1 MGKELP
7 ELEKEWVI
15 IKEYVAPQIKKGGTD
30 IVIISFSKDGICQ
43 HTYRR
48 LREMYVNFLEAKT
61 KETIS
66 VSKIESFMVA
76 VWVPDLENSATFVP
90 ICFFTHKIEGLK
102 NDFLHCGD
110 VILSTSVDTDE
121 FVEQFSEAIRNFVE
135 FARDIDIK
143 EFKNINSFY
152 IVLPNKEVDGCQIIS
167 CSYPGDLMMK
177 SSDNPNQW
185 PIEDEIIKTC
195 YFDRNADIMRAFKFG
210 IIDKNNLNRIT
221 LKLIRDRIIEV
232 PLFSKWVKAAQELA
246 KKTPPGVFDDML
258 LSFLKKFLAVN
269 NRGILL
275 LTNGE
280 NNNHNDGVIIFEK
293 QKFTDALEIVDHAFV
308 DSKEFNK
315 SGLLA
320 RAAFLLGYLNCHDRA
335 THSSS
340 LRDKLAVRMIDS
352 IPAGA
357 EHHNTF
363 VRIKPED
370 LSAFIHAGF
379 KAIGK
384 VIKI

>member
-15 IKEYVAPQIKKGGTD
+15 LKEYAAPQIKKGEVD
-30 IVIISFSKDGICQ
+30 IVIIPFSKDGICQ

-76 VWVPDLENSATFVP
+76 VWSPDLEVSATFVP
-90 ICFFTHKIEGLK
+90 ICFFTYKIEGLPA
-102 NDFLHCGD
+102 NCLHCTD
-110 VILSTSVDTDE
+110 VVLATSFDYDVFDVL
-121 FVEQFSEAIRNFVE
+121 FGKAIRDFVKLT
-135 FARDIDIK
+135 D
-143 EFKNINSFY
+143 EFKNIEVIDLNLF
-152 IVLPNKEVDGCQIIS
+152 NKEVDGCEIVPSSI
-167 CSYPGDLMMK
+167 PGDLMMK

-195 YFDRNADIMRAFKFG
+195 YFDRNADTMRAFKFG
-210 IIDKNNLNRIT
+210 LIDQYNLNRIT

-246 KKTPPGVFDDML
+246 KKTSPGVFDDML

-275 LTNGE
+275 LTNVE
-280 NNNHNDGVIIFEK
+280 NNNHNDGVIIFET
-293 QKFTDALEIVDHAFV
+293 QKFTDALEIIDHAFV
-308 DSKEFNK
+308 DSKEFDK

-340 LRDKLAVRMIDS
+340 LRDKLAVRMIDN
-352 IPAGA
+352 IPASA

-370 LSAFIHAGF
+370 LAAFIHAGF

-384 VIKI
+384 VVEI

>member
-1 MGKELP
+1 MSKDLP

-15 IKEYVAPQIKKGGTD
+15 VKEYVAPQIKKGGTD
-30 IVIISFSKDGICQ
+30 IVIIPFSKDGICQ

-76 VWVPDLENSATFVP
+76 VWIPDLENSATFVP
-90 ICFFTHKIEGLK
+90 ICFFTHKIVGLK
-102 NDFLHCGD
+102 NDFLHCND

-152 IVLPNKEVDGCQIIS
+152 IILPNKEVDGCQIIS

-195 YFDRNADIMRAFKFG
+195 YFDRNNDTMRAFDFG
-210 IIDKNNLNRIT
+210 LIDKNNLNRIT
-221 LKLIRDRIIEV
+221 LKFIRDRIIEV
-232 PLFSKWVKAAQELA
+232 PLFSKWVKAAQDLA
-246 KKTPPGVFDDML
+246 KKTAPGVFDDML

-269 NRGILL
+269 NRQILFVI
-275 LTNGE
+275 NRE
-280 NNNHNDGVIIFEK
+280 NKNHNDGVIIFEA
-293 QKFTDALEIVDHAFV
+293 QKFTNAWEIIDHAFV

-315 SGLLA
+315 SELLA
-320 RAAFLLGYLNCHDRA
+320 KVAFLLGYINCVEQRSN
-335 THSSS
+335 TSII
-340 LRDKLAVRMIDS
+340 RDKLTAKTIDH

-370 LSAFIHAGF
+370 LHAFIFAGF
-379 KAIGK
+379 KPIGK

>member
-15 IKEYVAPQIKKGGTD
+15 LKEYVAPQIKKGGTD
-30 IVIISFSKDGICQ
+30 IVIIPFSKDGICQ

-48 LREMYVNFLEAKT
+48 LRELYVNFLEAKT

-76 VWVPDLENSATFVP
+76 VWIPDLENSATFVP
-90 ICFFTHKIEGLK
+90 ICFFTHKLEGLN
-102 NDFLHCGD
+102 NDFLHCND

-121 FVEQFSEAIRNFVE
+121 FVEQFSEAIRNFAE
-135 FARDIDIK
+135 FARDSDIK
-143 EFKNINSFY
+143 EFKNIKSFY
-152 IVLPNKEVDGCQIIS
+152 IVLPNQEVDGCQIIS
-167 CSYPGDLMMK
+167 CSFPGDLMMK
-177 SSDNPNQW
+177 SSDNPDQW

-195 YFDRNADIMRAFKFG
+195 YFDRNNDIMRAFKFG

-232 PLFSKWVKAAQELA
+232 PLFSKWVKAAQDLA
-246 KKTPPGVFDDML
+246 KKTSPGVFDDML
-258 LSFLKKFLAVN
+258 LSFLKKFLAIN
-269 NRGILL
+269 NRQILFL
-275 LTNGE
+275 INGE
-280 NNNHNDGVIIFEK
+280 NNNHNDGVIIFEE
-293 QKFTDALEIVDHAFV
+293 QNFTNAVEIIDHAFV
-308 DSKEFNK
+308 DSKEFDK

-320 RAAFLLGYLNCHDRA
+320 RAAFLLGYMNCKERDINSSIRDRLSA
-335 THSSS
+335 
-340 LRDKLAVRMIDS
+340 RMVDS

-370 LSAFIHAGF
+370 LSAFIFAGF
-379 KAIGK
+379 KPIGK
-384 VIKI
+384 VVKI

>member
-1 MGKELP
+1 MSKDLP

-15 IKEYVAPQIKKGGTD
+15 LKEYVAPQIKKGGTD
-30 IVIISFSKDGICQ
+30 IVIIPFSKDGICQ
-43 HTYRR
+43 HTYKR

-76 VWVPDLENSATFVP
+76 VWTPDLEVSATFVP
-90 ICFFTHKIEGLK
+90 ICFFTYKIEGLPA
-102 NDFLHCGD
+102 NRLHCTD
-110 VILSTSVDTDE
+110 VILATSFDYDAFVVLFAEAIRDFAKLTDE
-121 FVEQFSEAIRNFVE
+121 FKSIEV
-135 FARDIDIK
+135 IDM
-143 EFKNINSFY
+143 NLSNR
-152 IVLPNKEVDGCQIIS
+152 EVDGCEIVPS
-167 CSYPGDLMMK
+167 SYSGDLMMK
-177 SSDNPNQW
+177 SLDNPDQW

-195 YFDRNADIMRAFKFG
+195 YFDRNADTMRAFKFG
-210 IIDKNNLNRIT
+210 LIDQYNLNRIT

-246 KKTPPGVFDDML
+246 KKTSPGVFDDML

-275 LTNGE
+275 LTNVE
-280 NNNHNDGVIIFEK
+280 NNNHNDGVIIFET

-340 LRDKLAVRMIDS
+340 LRDKLAVRMIDN

>member
-15 IKEYVAPQIKKGGTD
+15 LKEYVAPQIKKGEVD
-30 IVIISFSKDGICQ
+30 IVIIPFSKDGICQ

-76 VWVPDLENSATFVP
+76 VWSPDLEVSATFVP
-90 ICFFTHKIEGLK
+90 ICFFTYKIEGLPA
-102 NDFLHCGD
+102 NRLHCTD
-110 VILSTSVDTDE
+110 VVIATSFDYDV
-121 FVEQFSEAIRNFVE
+121 FVVLFGKAIRD
-135 FARDIDIK
+135 FAKLTD
-143 EFKNINSFY
+143 EFKNIEVIDMNLS
-152 IVLPNKEVDGCQIIS
+152 NREVDGCEIVPS
-167 CSYPGDLMMK
+167 SYSGDLMMK

-195 YFDRNADIMRAFKFG
+195 YFDRNADTMRAFKFG
-210 IIDKNNLNRIT
+210 LIDQYNLNRIT

-232 PLFSKWVKAAQELA
+232 PLFSKWVKAAQDLA
-246 KKTPPGVFDDML
+246 KKTSPGVFDDML

-269 NRGILL
+269 NRQILFL
-275 LTNGE
+275 INGE
-280 NNNHNDGVIIFEK
+280 NNNSNDGVIIFEA
-293 QKFTDALEIVDHAFV
+293 QKFTNSWEIIDHAFV

-320 RAAFLLGYLNCHDRA
+320 RAAFLLGYMNCRERETNKSSIRDRLSA
-335 THSSS
+335 
-340 LRDKLAVRMIDS
+340 RMVDS

-370 LSAFIHAGF
+370 LSAFIFAGF
-379 KAIGK
+379 KPIGK
-384 VIKI
+384 VVEI

>member
-15 IKEYVAPQIKKGGTD
+15 LKEYVAPQIKKGGTD
-30 IVIISFSKDGICQ
+30 IVIIPFSKDGICQ

-76 VWVPDLENSATFVP
+76 VWSPDLEVSATFVP
-90 ICFFTHKIEGLK
+90 ICFFTYKIEGLPA
-102 NDFLHCGD
+102 NCLHCTD
-110 VILSTSVDTDE
+110 VVIATSFDYDAFIVL
-121 FVEQFSEAIRNFVE
+121 FGKAIRD
-135 FARDIDIK
+135 FAKLTD
-143 EFKNINSFY
+143 EFKNIEVIDLNLS
-152 IVLPNKEVDGCQIIS
+152 NREVDDCQIVPS
-167 CSYPGDLMMK
+167 SFPGDLMMK

-195 YFDRNADIMRAFKFG
+195 YFDRNNDLMRAFEFG

-221 LKLIRDRIIEV
+221 LKTIRDRIIEV
-232 PLFSKWVKAAQELA
+232 PLFSKWVKAAQDLA
-246 KKTPPGVFDDML
+246 KKTSPGVFDDML

-269 NRGILL
+269 NRQILFL
-275 LTNGE
+275 INGE
-280 NNNHNDGVIIFEK
+280 NNNSNDGVIIFEA
-293 QKFTDALEIVDHAFV
+293 QKFTNSWEIIDHAFV

-320 RAAFLLGYLNCHDRA
+320 RAAFLLGYMNCRERETNKSSIRDRLSA
-335 THSSS
+335 
-340 LRDKLAVRMIDS
+340 RMIDH

-370 LSAFIHAGF
+370 LSAFIFAGF

-384 VIKI
+384 VVKI

>member
-1 MGKELP
+1 MSKNLP
-7 ELEKEWVI
+7 ELKKEWVI
-15 IKEYVAPQIKKGGTD
+15 IREYVAPQIKKGSTD
-30 IVIISFSKDGICQ
+30 MVIIPLSKDGICQ

-48 LREMYVNFLEAKT
+48 LRELYLCFLDAKT
-61 KETIS
+61 RETIS
-66 VSKIESFMVA
+66 VNKIESFMVA
-76 VWVPDLENSATFVP
+76 VRVSHLECDSVVMP
-90 ICFFTHKIEGLK
+90 ICFFTHKIEGLSVKCLRCK
-102 NDFLHCGD
+102 N
-110 VILSTSVDTDE
+110 VVMTETMNYDE
-121 FVEQFSEAIRNFVE
+121 FVVQFAKAMRNF
-135 FARDIDIK
+135 ASLTD
-143 EFKNINSFY
+143 EFKNIELVDLDLSNRE
-152 IVLPNKEVDGCQIIS
+152 IDGCQIIPS
-167 CSYPGDLMMK
+167 SYSGDLLMK
-177 SSDNPNQW
+177 SSDNPDQW

-195 YFDRNADIMRAFKFG
+195 YFDRNADVMRAFKFG
-210 IIDKNNLNRIT
+210 LIDQYNLNRVT

-246 KKTPPGVFDDML
+246 KKTSPGVFDDML

-275 LTNGE
+275 LTNVE
-280 NNNHNDGVIIFEK
+280 NNNHNDGVIIFET
-293 QKFTDALEIVDHAFV
+293 QKFTDALEIIDHAFV
-308 DSKEFNK
+308 DSKEFDK

-340 LRDKLAVRMIDS
+340 LRDKLAVRMIDN
-352 IPAGA
+352 IPASA

>member
-1 MGKELP
+1 MSKELP

-15 IKEYVAPQIKKGGTD
+15 LKEYVAPQIKKGEVD
-30 IVIISFSKDGICQ
+30 IVIIPFSKDGICQ

-76 VWVPDLENSATFVP
+76 VWSPDLEVSATFVP
-90 ICFFTHKIEGLK
+90 ICFFTYKIEGLPA
-102 NDFLHCGD
+102 NCLHCTD
-110 VILSTSVDTDE
+110 VVLATSFDYDVFDVL
-121 FVEQFSEAIRNFVE
+121 FGKAIRDFVKLT
-135 FARDIDIK
+135 D
-143 EFKNINSFY
+143 EFKNIEVIDLNLF
-152 IVLPNKEVDGCQIIS
+152 NKEVDGCEIVPSSI
-167 CSYPGDLMMK
+167 PGDLMMK

-195 YFDRNADIMRAFKFG
+195 YFDRNNDTMRAFKFG
-210 IIDKNNLNRIT
+210 LIDQYNLNRIT

-246 KKTPPGVFDDML
+246 KKTSPGVFDDML
-258 LSFLKKFLAVN
+258 LSFLKKFLVVN

-275 LTNGE
+275 LTNVE
-280 NNNHNDGVIIFEK
+280 NNNHNDGVIIFET
-293 QKFTDALEIVDHAFV
+293 QKFTDALEIIDHAFV
-308 DSKEFNK
+308 DSKEFDK

-320 RAAFLLGYLNCHDRA
+320 RASFLLGYLNCHDRA

-340 LRDKLAVRMIDS
+340 LRDKLAVRMIDN
-352 IPAGA
+352 IPASA

-370 LSAFIHAGF
+370 ISAFIHAGF

-384 VIKI
+384 VVEI

>member
-15 IKEYVAPQIKKGGTD
+15 LKEYVAPQIKKGGTD
-30 IVIISFSKDGICQ
+30 IVIIPFSKDGICQ

-48 LREMYVNFLEAKT
+48 LRELYVNFLEAKT

-76 VWVPDLENSATFVP
+76 VWIPDLENSATFVP
-90 ICFFTHKIEGLK
+90 ICFFTHKLEGLK
-102 NDFLHCGD
+102 NDFLHCND

-121 FVEQFSEAIRNFVE
+121 FVEQFSEAIRNFAE
-135 FARDIDIK
+135 FARDSNIK
-143 EFKNINSFY
+143 EFKNIKSFY
-152 IVLPNKEVDGCQIIS
+152 IVLPNQEVDGCQIIS
-167 CSYPGDLMMK
+167 CSFPGDLMMK
-177 SSDNPNQW
+177 SSDNPDQW

-195 YFDRNADIMRAFKFG
+195 YFDRNNDIMRAFKFG

-232 PLFSKWVKAAQELA
+232 PLFSKWVKAAQDLA
-246 KKTPPGVFDDML
+246 KKTSPGVFDDML
-258 LSFLKKFLAVN
+258 LSFLKKFLAIN
-269 NRGILL
+269 NRQILFL
-275 LTNGE
+275 INGE
-280 NNNHNDGVIIFEK
+280 NNNHNDGVIIFEE
-293 QKFTDALEIVDHAFV
+293 QNFTNAVEIIDHAFV
-308 DSKEFNK
+308 DSKEFDK

-320 RAAFLLGYLNCHDRA
+320 RAAFLLGYMNCKERDINSSIRDRLSA
-335 THSSS
+335 
-340 LRDKLAVRMIDS
+340 RMVDS

-370 LSAFIHAGF
+370 LSAFIFAGF
-379 KAIGK
+379 KPIGK
-384 VIKI
+384 VVKI

>member
-15 IKEYVAPQIKKGGTD
+15 LKEYVAPQIKKGGTD
-30 IVIISFSKDGICQ
+30 IVIIPFSRDGICQ

-48 LREMYVNFLEAKT
+48 LRELYVNFLEAKT

-76 VWVPDLENSATFVP
+76 VWIPDLENSATFVP
-90 ICFFTHKIEGLK
+90 ICFFTHKIAGLSA
-102 NDFLHCGD
+102 NLLHCND

-121 FVEQFSEAIRNFVE
+121 FVKQFSEAIRNFAE
-135 FARDIDIK
+135 FARDSDIK
-143 EFKNINSFY
+143 EFKNISSFY
-152 IVLPNKEVDGCQIIS
+152 IILPNKEVDGCEIIS
-167 CSYPGDLMMK
+167 CSFPGDLMMK

-195 YFDRNADIMRAFKFG
+195 YFDRNNDLMRAFKFG

-232 PLFSKWVKAAQELA
+232 PLFSKWVKAAQDLA
-246 KKTPPGVFDDML
+246 KKTSPGVFDDML
-258 LSFLKKFLAVN
+258 LSFLKKFLAIN
-269 NRGILL
+269 NRQILFL
-275 LTNGE
+275 INGE
-280 NNNHNDGVIIFEK
+280 NNNHNDGVIIFEE
-293 QKFTDALEIVDHAFV
+293 QNFTNAVEIVDHAFV

-320 RAAFLLGYLNCHDRA
+320 RAAFLLGYMNCKERDINSSIRDRLSA
-335 THSSS
+335 
-340 LRDKLAVRMIDS
+340 RMVDS

-370 LSAFIHAGF
+370 LSAFIFAGF
-379 KAIGK
+379 KPIGK
-384 VIKI
+384 VVKI

>member
-15 IKEYVAPQIKKGGTD
+15 LKEYAAPQIKKGEVD
-30 IVIISFSKDGICQ
+30 IVIIPFSKDGICQ

-76 VWVPDLENSATFVP
+76 VWSPDLEVSATFVP
-90 ICFFTHKIEGLK
+90 ICFFTYKIEGLPA
-102 NDFLHCGD
+102 NCLHCTD
-110 VILSTSVDTDE
+110 VVLATNFDYDVFDVL
-121 FVEQFSEAIRNFVE
+121 FGKAIRDFVKLT
-135 FARDIDIK
+135 D
-143 EFKNINSFY
+143 EFKNIEVIDLNLF
-152 IVLPNKEVDGCQIIS
+152 NKEVDGCEIVPSSI
-167 CSYPGDLMMK
+167 PGDLMMK

-195 YFDRNADIMRAFKFG
+195 YFDRNADTMRAFKFG
-210 IIDKNNLNRIT
+210 LIDQYNLNRIT

-246 KKTPPGVFDDML
+246 KKTSPGVFDDML

-275 LTNGE
+275 LTNVE
-280 NNNHNDGVIIFEK
+280 NNNHNDGVIIFET
-293 QKFTDALEIVDHAFV
+293 QKFTDALEIIDHAFV
-308 DSKEFNK
+308 DSKEFDK

-340 LRDKLAVRMIDS
+340 LRDKLAVRMIDN
-352 IPAGA
+352 IPASA

-370 LSAFIHAGF
+370 ISAFIHAGF

-384 VIKI
+384 VVEI

>member
-15 IKEYVAPQIKKGGTD
+15 LKEYAAPQIKKGEVD
-30 IVIISFSKDGICQ
+30 IVIIPFSKDGICQ

-76 VWVPDLENSATFVP
+76 VWSPDLEVSATFVP
-90 ICFFTHKIEGLK
+90 IYFFTYKIEGLPA
-102 NDFLHCGD
+102 NCLHCTD
-110 VILSTSVDTDE
+110 VVIATSFDYDV
-121 FVEQFSEAIRNFVE
+121 FVVLFGKAIRD
-135 FARDIDIK
+135 FAKLTD
-143 EFKNINSFY
+143 EFKNI
-152 IVLPNKEVDGCQIIS
+152 EVIDLNLSNREIDDCQIVPS
-167 CSYPGDLMMK
+167 SFPGDLMMK

-195 YFDRNADIMRAFKFG
+195 YFDRNADTMRAFKFG
-210 IIDKNNLNRIT
+210 LIDQYNLNRIT

-246 KKTPPGVFDDML
+246 KKTSPGVFDDML

-275 LTNGE
+275 LTNVE
-280 NNNHNDGVIIFEK
+280 NNNHNDGVIIFET
-293 QKFTDALEIVDHAFV
+293 QKFTDALEIIDHAFV
-308 DSKEFNK
+308 DSKEFVK
-315 SGLLA
+315 SELLA

-335 THSSS
+335 THCSS
-340 LRDKLAVRMIDS
+340 LRDKLAVRMIDN
-352 IPAGA
+352 IPASA

>member
-7 ELEKEWVI
+7 ELEKEWI
-15 IKEYVAPQIKKGGTD
+15 ILKEYVAPQIKKGGTD
-30 IVIISFSKDGICQ
+30 IVIIPFSKDGICQ

-76 VWVPDLENSATFVP
+76 VWIPDLENSATFVP
-90 ICFFTHKIEGLK
+90 ICFFTHKIEGLE
-102 NDFLHCGD
+102 NDFLICND

-121 FVEQFSEAIRNFVE
+121 FVEQFAKAIRRFAE

-143 EFKNINSFY
+143 EFKNIRSFY
-152 IVLPNKEVDGCQIIS
+152 IRLPNKEVDGCEIIS
-167 CSYPGDLMMK
+167 CSFPGDLMMK

-195 YFDRNADIMRAFKFG
+195 YFDRNNDLMRAFEFG

-221 LKLIRDRIIEV
+221 LKTIRDRIIEV
-232 PLFSKWVKAAQELA
+232 PLFSKWVKAAQDLA
-246 KKTPPGVFDDML
+246 KKTSPGVFDDML

-275 LTNGE
+275 LTNVE
-280 NNNHNDGVIIFEK
+280 NNNHNDGVIIFET
-293 QKFTDALEIVDHAFV
+293 QKFTDALEIIDHAFV

-320 RAAFLLGYLNCHDRA
+320 RAAFLLGYMNCRERETNKSSIRDRLSA
-335 THSSS
+335 
-340 LRDKLAVRMIDS
+340 RMIDH

-370 LSAFIHAGF
+370 LSAFIFAGF

-384 VIKI
+384 VVKI

>member
-15 IKEYVAPQIKKGGTD
+15 LKEYVAPQIKKGGTD
-30 IVIISFSKDGICQ
+30 IVIIPFSRDGICQ

-48 LREMYVNFLEAKT
+48 LRELYVNFLEAKT

-76 VWVPDLENSATFVP
+76 VWIPDLENSATFVP
-90 ICFFTHKIEGLK
+90 ICFFTHKLAGL
-102 NDFLHCGD
+102 NNNFLHCND

-121 FVEQFSEAIRNFVE
+121 FVKQFSEAIRNFAE
-135 FARDIDIK
+135 FARDSDIK
-143 EFKNINSFY
+143 EFKNISSFY
-152 IVLPNKEVDGCQIIS
+152 IILPNKEVDGCEIIS
-167 CSYPGDLMMK
+167 CSFPGDLMMK

-195 YFDRNADIMRAFKFG
+195 YFDRNNDLMRAFKFG

-232 PLFSKWVKAAQELA
+232 PLFSKWVKAAQDLA
-246 KKTPPGVFDDML
+246 KKTSPGVFDDML
-258 LSFLKKFLAVN
+258 LSFLKKFLAIN
-269 NRGILL
+269 NRQILFL
-275 LTNGE
+275 INGE
-280 NNNHNDGVIIFEK
+280 NNNHNDGVIIFEE
-293 QKFTDALEIVDHAFV
+293 QNFTNAVEIVDHAFV

-320 RAAFLLGYLNCHDRA
+320 RAAFLLGYMNCKERDINSSIRDRLSA
-335 THSSS
+335 
-340 LRDKLAVRMIDS
+340 RMVDS

-370 LSAFIHAGF
+370 LSAFIFAGF
-379 KAIGK
+379 KPIGK
-384 VIKI
+384 VVKI

>member
-1 MGKELP
+1 MSKELP

-15 IKEYVAPQIKKGGTD
+15 LKEYAAPQIKKGGTD
-30 IVIISFSKDGICQ
+30 IVIIPFSKDGICQ

-76 VWVPDLENSATFVP
+76 VWIPDLENSATFVP
-90 ICFFTHKIEGLK
+90 ICFFTHKINGLK
-102 NDFLHCGD
+102 NNCLHCND

-121 FVEQFSEAIRNFVE
+121 FVEQFSEAIRNFAE
-135 FARDIDIK
+135 FARDIDIN

-152 IVLPNKEVDGCQIIS
+152 IILPNKEVDGCQIIS

-177 SSDNPNQW
+177 SSDNPSQW

-195 YFDRNADIMRAFKFG
+195 YFDRNNDIMRAFKFG

-221 LKLIRDRIIEV
+221 LKTIRDRIIEV
-232 PLFSKWVKAAQELA
+232 PLFSKWVKAAQDLA
-246 KKTPPGVFDDML
+246 KKTSPGVFDDML

-269 NRGILL
+269 DRQILFL
-275 LTNGE
+275 INGE
-280 NNNHNDGVIIFEK
+280 NNNHNDGVIIFES
-293 QKFTDALEIVDHAFV
+293 QKFTNSWEIIDHAFV
-308 DSKEFNK
+308 DSKEFDK

-320 RAAFLLGYLNCHDRA
+320 RAAFLLGYINCKERD
-335 THSSS
+335 TNNSSI
-340 LRDKLAVRMIDS
+340 RDKLSVKIVDH

-370 LSAFIHAGF
+370 LSAFIFAGF

>member
-15 IKEYVAPQIKKGGTD
+15 LKEYVAPQIKKGGTD
-30 IVIISFSKDGICQ
+30 IVIIPFSRDGICQ

-48 LREMYVNFLEAKT
+48 LRELYVNFLEAKT

-76 VWVPDLENSATFVP
+76 VWIPDLENSATFVP
-90 ICFFTHKIEGLK
+90 ICFFTHKIAGLSA
-102 NDFLHCGD
+102 NLLHCND

-121 FVEQFSEAIRNFVE
+121 FVKQFSEAIRNFAE
-135 FARDIDIK
+135 FARDSDIK
-143 EFKNINSFY
+143 EFKNISSFY
-152 IVLPNKEVDGCQIIS
+152 IILPNKEVDGCEIIS
-167 CSYPGDLMMK
+167 CSFPGDLMMK

-195 YFDRNADIMRAFKFG
+195 YFDRNADTMRAFKFG

-232 PLFSKWVKAAQELA
+232 PLFSKWVKAAQDLA
-246 KKTPPGVFDDML
+246 KKTSPGVFDDML
-258 LSFLKKFLAVN
+258 LSFLKKFLAIN
-269 NRGILL
+269 NRQILFL
-275 LTNGE
+275 INGE
-280 NNNHNDGVIIFEK
+280 NNNHNDGVIIFEE
-293 QKFTDALEIVDHAFV
+293 QNFTNAVEIVDHAFV

-320 RAAFLLGYLNCHDRA
+320 RAAFLLGYMNCKERDINSSIRDRLSA
-335 THSSS
+335 
-340 LRDKLAVRMIDS
+340 RMVDS

-370 LSAFIHAGF
+370 LSAFIFAGF
-379 KAIGK
+379 KPIGK
-384 VIKI
+384 VVKI

>member
-15 IKEYVAPQIKKGGTD
+15 LKEYVAPQIKKGEVD
-30 IVIISFSKDGICQ
+30 IVIIPFSKDGICQ

-76 VWVPDLENSATFVP
+76 VWSPDLEVSATFVP
-90 ICFFTHKIEGLK
+90 ICFFTYKIEGLPA
-102 NDFLHCGD
+102 NCLRCTD
-110 VILSTSVDTDE
+110 VVIATSFDYDV
-121 FVEQFSEAIRNFVE
+121 FVVLFGKAIRD
-135 FARDIDIK
+135 FAKLTD
-143 EFKNINSFY
+143 EFKNIEVIDLNLS
-152 IVLPNKEVDGCQIIS
+152 NKEVDGCEIVPSSI
-167 CSYPGDLMMK
+167 PGDLMMK

-195 YFDRNADIMRAFKFG
+195 YFDRNADTMRAFKFG
-210 IIDKNNLNRIT
+210 LIDQYNLNRIT

-246 KKTPPGVFDDML
+246 KKTSPGVFDDML

-275 LTNGE
+275 LTNVE
-280 NNNHNDGVIIFEK
+280 NNNHNDGVIIFET
-293 QKFTDALEIVDHAFV
+293 QKFTDALEIIDHAFV
-308 DSKEFNK
+308 DSKEFDK

-340 LRDKLAVRMIDS
+340 LRDKLAVRMIDN
-352 IPAGA
+352 IPASA

-370 LSAFIHAGF
+370 ISAFIHAGF

-384 VIKI
+384 VVEI

>member
-15 IKEYVAPQIKKGGTD
+15 LKEYAAPQIKKGEVD
-30 IVIISFSKDGICQ
+30 IVIIPFSKDGICQ

-76 VWVPDLENSATFVP
+76 VWSPDLEVSATFVP
-90 ICFFTHKIEGLK
+90 ICFFTYKIEGLPA
-102 NDFLHCGD
+102 NCLHCTD
-110 VILSTSVDTDE
+110 VVLATSFDYDVFDVL
-121 FVEQFSEAIRNFVE
+121 FGKAIRDFVKLT
-135 FARDIDIK
+135 D
-143 EFKNINSFY
+143 EFKNIEVIDLNLF
-152 IVLPNKEVDGCQIIS
+152 NKEVDGCEIVPSSI
-167 CSYPGDLMMK
+167 PGDLMMK

-195 YFDRNADIMRAFKFG
+195 YFDRNNDTMRAFKFG
-210 IIDKNNLNRIT
+210 LIDQYNLNRIT

-246 KKTPPGVFDDML
+246 KKTSPGVFDDML

-275 LTNGE
+275 LTNVE
-280 NNNHNDGVIIFEK
+280 NNNHNDGVIIFET
-293 QKFTDALEIVDHAFV
+293 QKFTDALEIIDHAFV
-308 DSKEFNK
+308 DSKEFDK

-340 LRDKLAVRMIDS
+340 LRDKLAVRMIDN

-384 VIKI
+384 VVKI

>member
-15 IKEYVAPQIKKGGTD
+15 LKEYAAPQIKKGEVD
-30 IVIISFSKDGICQ
+30 IVIIPFSKDGICQ

-76 VWVPDLENSATFVP
+76 VWSPDLENSATFVP
-90 ICFFTHKIEGLK
+90 ICFFTYKIEGLPA
-102 NDFLHCGD
+102 NCLHCTD
-110 VILSTSVDTDE
+110 VVIATSFDYDV
-121 FVEQFSEAIRNFVE
+121 FVVLFGKAIRD
-135 FARDIDIK
+135 FAKLTD
-143 EFKNINSFY
+143 EFKNIEAIDLNLSNRE
-152 IVLPNKEVDGCQIIS
+152 IDDCQIVPS
-167 CSYPGDLMMK
+167 SFPGDLMMK

-195 YFDRNADIMRAFKFG
+195 YFDRNNDLMRAFEFG

-221 LKLIRDRIIEV
+221 LKTIRDRIIEV
-232 PLFSKWVKAAQELA
+232 PLFSKWVKAAQDLA
-246 KKTPPGVFDDML
+246 KKTSPGVFDDML

-269 NRGILL
+269 NRQILFL
-275 LTNGE
+275 INGE
-280 NNNHNDGVIIFEK
+280 NNNSNDGVIIFEA
-293 QKFTDALEIVDHAFV
+293 QKFTNSWEIIDHAFV
-308 DSKEFNK
+308 DSKEFDK

-340 LRDKLAVRMIDS
+340 LRDKLAVRMIDN
-352 IPAGA
+352 IPASA
-357 EHHNTF
+357 EHHSTF

-370 LSAFIHAGF
+370 LAAFIHAG
-379 KAIGK
+379 
-384 VIKI
+384 

>member
-1 MGKELP
+1 M
-7 ELEKEWVI
+7 
-15 IKEYVAPQIKKGGTD
+15 T
-30 IVIISFSKDGICQ
+30 
-43 HTYRR
+43 
-48 LREMYVNFLEAKT
+48 
-61 KETIS
+61 ET
-66 VSKIESFMVA
+66 M
-76 VWVPDLENSATFVP
+76 NY
-90 ICFFTHKIEGLK
+90 
-102 NDFLHCGD
+102 
-110 VILSTSVDTDE
+110 DE
-121 FVEQFSEAIRNFVE
+121 FVVQFAKAMRNF
-135 FARDIDIK
+135 ASLTD
-143 EFKNINSFY
+143 EFKNIELVDLDLSNRE
-152 IVLPNKEVDGCQIIS
+152 IDGCQIIPS
-167 CSYPGDLMMK
+167 SYSGDLLMK
-177 SSDNPNQW
+177 SSDNPDQW

-195 YFDRNADIMRAFKFG
+195 YFDRNADVMRAFKFG
-210 IIDKNNLNRIT
+210 LIDQYNLNRVT

-246 KKTPPGVFDDML
+246 KKTSPGVFDDML

-275 LTNGE
+275 LTNVE
-280 NNNHNDGVIIFEK
+280 NNNHNDGVIIFET
-293 QKFTDALEIVDHAFV
+293 QKFTDALEIIDHAFV
-308 DSKEFNK
+308 DSKEFDK

-340 LRDKLAVRMIDS
+340 LRDKLAVRMIDN
-352 IPAGA
+352 IPASA

-370 LSAFIHAGF
+370 ISAFIHAGF

>member
-15 IKEYVAPQIKKGGTD
+15 LKEYVAPQIKKGEVD
-30 IVIISFSKDGICQ
+30 IVIIPFSKDGICQ

-76 VWVPDLENSATFVP
+76 VWSPDLEVSATFVP
-90 ICFFTHKIEGLK
+90 ICFFTYKIEGLPA
-102 NDFLHCGD
+102 NCLHCTD
-110 VILSTSVDTDE
+110 VVIATSFDYDV
-121 FVEQFSEAIRNFVE
+121 FVVLFGKAIRD
-135 FARDIDIK
+135 FAKLTD
-143 EFKNINSFY
+143 EFKNIEVIDMNLS
-152 IVLPNKEVDGCQIIS
+152 NREVDGCEIVPS
-167 CSYPGDLMMK
+167 SYSGDLMMK

-195 YFDRNADIMRAFKFG
+195 YFDRNADTMRAFKFG
-210 IIDKNNLNRIT
+210 LIDQYNLNRIT

-246 KKTPPGVFDDML
+246 KKTSPGVFDDML

-275 LTNGE
+275 LTNVE
-280 NNNHNDGVIIFEK
+280 NNNHNDGVIIFET

-340 LRDKLAVRMIDS
+340 LRDKLAVRMIDN
-352 IPAGA
+352 IPASA

-370 LSAFIHAGF
+370 ISAFIHAGF

-384 VIKI
+384 VVEI